1 LENHLIHM
9 AQLFAALVCGLAVWR
24 GDRPAR
30 WVGLA
35 YGGAFA
41 LGFVAFN
48 GRRTDVEVLPFL
60 LDATILVVF
69 VWVSLRWRRLWI
81 AVAAACLLMA
91 TVAHAAALMDLR
103 IALNTVIMT
112 QNIWNM
118 GVVLALLWGAVWGS
132 PRPGLPARAPV

>member
-1 LENHLIHM
+1 MEKQLIDL
-9 AQLFAALVCGLAVWR
+9 AQVFAALVCALAVWR
-24 GDRPAR
+24 GDQPAR

-35 YGGAFA
+35 YAAAFA
-41 LGFVAFN
+41 LSLLFFN
-48 GRRTDVEVLPFL
+48 GHRTDVEFLPFL
-60 LDATILVVF
+60 LDATTLAVF
-69 VWVSLRWRRLWI
+69 VYVSLRWRRLWI

-118 GVVLALLWGAVWGS
+118 GAVFALLWGAVWGS
-132 PRPGLPARAPV
+132 PRPGLSSRLAA